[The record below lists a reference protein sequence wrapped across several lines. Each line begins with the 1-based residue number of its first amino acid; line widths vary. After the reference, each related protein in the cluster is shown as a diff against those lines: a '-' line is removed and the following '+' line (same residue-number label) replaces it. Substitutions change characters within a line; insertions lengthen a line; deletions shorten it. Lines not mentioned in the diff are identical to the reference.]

1 MRSPKKIKSGDVRY
15 HGSAGEG
22 GGGLKGRSKKKFWMP
37 NFFFTVFEYKADIA
51 NTCSSSRLVRV
62 GDLSQ

>member
-1 MRSPKKIKSGDVRY
+1 MRSPKNIKSGDVRY

-22 GGGLKGRSKKKFWMP
+22 GGGLKVRLKKKFGCLI
-37 NFFFTVFEYKADIA
+37 FFTAFEYKADIA
-51 NTCSSSRLVRV
+51 NTCISSRLVRV

>member
-1 MRSPKKIKSGDVRY
+1 MRSPKNIKSGDVRY

-22 GGGLKGRSKKKFWMP
+22 GGGLKGRLKKKFG
-37 NFFFTVFEYKADIA
+37 FLIFFTAFEYKADIA
-51 NTCSSSRLVRV
+51 NTCISSRLVRV